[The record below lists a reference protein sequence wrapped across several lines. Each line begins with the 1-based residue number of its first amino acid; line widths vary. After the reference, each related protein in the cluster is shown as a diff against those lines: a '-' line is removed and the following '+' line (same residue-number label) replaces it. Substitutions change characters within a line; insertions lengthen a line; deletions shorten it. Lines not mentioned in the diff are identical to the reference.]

1 VAVVAQQIALL
12 RAVNLGPSRRIAM
25 AELRALLSGLG
36 YGAVRTHLA
45 SGNILLE
52 SNAAPG
58 ELARELEQHLA
69 DAFKLD
75 VPVVVRSR
83 EELADVVTRNPLG
96 RVASADPRR
105 YQVTFLSHAPPA
117 ELVARIDAAAIAPE
131 RVVVSAREVFAWHPD
146 GIIGSPLAKL
156 LAGPR
161 LGVTAT
167 ARNWNT
173 VTALLRLAD
182 ARQLAA
188 PG

>member
-12 RAVNLGPSRRIAM
+12 RAINLGPSRRIAM

-182 ARQLAA
+182 A
-188 PG
+188 

>member
-52 SNAAPG
+52 SDAAPG

-69 DAFKLD
+69 DAFKLN

-182 ARQLAA
+182 A
-188 PG
+188 

>member
-12 RAVNLGPSRRIAM
+12 RAINLGPSRRIAM

-117 ELVARIDAAAIAPE
+117 ELVAR
-131 RVVVSAREVFAWHPD
+131 AR
-146 GIIGSPLAKL
+146 G
-156 LAGPR
+156 R
-161 LGVTAT
+161 
-167 ARNWNT
+167 
-173 VTALLRLAD
+173 
-182 ARQLAA
+182 
-188 PG
+188 

>member
-1 VAVVAQQIALL
+1 MAVVAQQIALL

-52 SNAAPG
+52 SDAAPG

>member
-1 VAVVAQQIALL
+1 VAQHIALL
-12 RAVNLGPSRRIAM
+12 RGVNLGPSRRIAM
-25 AELRALLSGLG
+25 AELRTLLSERG
-36 YGAVRTHLA
+36 YGPVRTHLA
-45 SGNILLE
+45 SGNILLH
-52 SNAAPG
+52 SDAAPV

-83 EELADVVTRNPLG
+83 AELADVVERNPLG
-96 RVASADPRR
+96 AVASADPRR
-105 YQVTFLSHAPPA
+105 YQVTFLSRTPSA
-117 ELVARIDAAAIAPE
+117 EVVARIDAAATNPE
-131 RVVVSAREVFAWHPD
+131 RVAVSGCEVFAWHPD
-146 GIIGSPLAKL
+146 GIISSPLAKL

-182 ARQLAA
+182 A
-188 PG
+188 

>member
-12 RAVNLGPSRRIAM
+12 RAINLGPSRRIAM